1 MFFLKEVKEMISALK
16 RSMKE
21 TALNQQLQQFKQ
33 QMSDCQDNLKEVE
46 MKQIEYKI
54 KAIQRRLNQL

>member
-1 MFFLKEVKEMISALK
+1 MISALK

-33 QMSDCQDNLKEVE
+33 QISDCQNNLEEVE